1 MPMTQT
7 VLRGDDRARVA
18 RGSMSASLD
27 EISTITRRIG
37 ERAARL
43 RTQLDS
49 FDKSDTLRQMRSLL
63 DSIK

>member
-1 MPMTQT
+1 
-7 VLRGDDRARVA
+7 
-18 RGSMSASLD
+18 MSASLD